1 MKRLNL
7 LSIALLLAAMSFLL
21 TTCGDDKKEKS
32 SSSSS
37 VESAL
42 VGYWFGS
49 SVNTSEGLWMV
60 LNLKSNG
67 YADYRLFRSDVNDY
81 HDISNFTS
89 LPWRYNSSKN
99 HIFLYIS
106 DTEGYS
112 FPILSYSGNYMTVTR
127 TLSGNVI
134 QFNLE
139 RSSGSSSGGSSGG
152 GSGGGSS
159 SGKQCTYCQGNGK
172 CNFYTSYTG
181 NKYYCH
187 GSGKCQFCG
196 GDGYTDGFGINNV
209 LCSNCYGYKGSGK
222 CSYCSGTGI
231 CSKCGGTGY
240 R

>member
-81 HDISNFTS
+81 HDISNFT
-89 LPWRYNSSKN
+89 
-99 HIFLYIS
+99 
-106 DTEGYS
+106 
-112 FPILSYSGNYMTVTR
+112 
-127 TLSGNVI
+127 
-134 QFNLE
+134 
-139 RSSGSSSGGSSGG
+139 
-152 GSGGGSS
+152 
-159 SGKQCTYCQGNGK
+159 
-172 CNFYTSYTG
+172 
-181 NKYYCH
+181 
-187 GSGKCQFCG
+187 
-196 GDGYTDGFGINNV
+196 V
-209 LCSNCYGYKGSGK
+209 L
-222 CSYCSGTGI
+222 
-231 CSKCGGTGY
+231 

>member
-152 GSGGGSS
+152 GSVQAVVARQENSVRTAKVMAS
-159 SGKQCTYCQGNGK
+159 VIFTPVIQAISTIVMVQENASTAVV
-172 CNFYTSYTG
+172 
-181 NKYYCH
+181 
-187 GSGKCQFCG
+187 
-196 GDGYTDGFGINNV
+196 TDIPMA
-209 LCSNCYGYKGSGK
+209 LE
-222 CSYCSGTGI
+222 
-231 CSKCGGTGY
+231 
-240 R
+240 

>member
-181 NKYYCH
+181 NNIREAVSAH
-187 GSGKCQFCG
+187 TVAEREFVLNAEEPDI
-196 GDGYTDGFGINNV
+196 GDN
-209 LCSNCYGYKGSGK
+209 
-222 CSYCSGTGI
+222 
-231 CSKCGGTGY
+231 
-240 R
+240 

>member
-21 TTCGDDKKEKS
+21 TTCGDDKKKTGG
-32 SSSSS
+32 SSS
-37 VESAL
+37 VADAL
-42 VGYWFGS
+42 VGYWVGAS
-49 SVNTSEGLWMV
+49 DNTTEGYWMV

-81 HDISNFTS
+81 YDISNFTS
-89 LPWRYNSSKN
+89 LPWRYNSSN
-99 HIFLYIS
+99 NQIFLFTS
-106 DTEGYS
+106 DTQGYA
-112 FPILSYSGNYMTVTR
+112 FPILSYTGDYLVVTR
-127 TLSGNVI
+127 TLTNGVL
-134 QFNLE
+134 QFTLT
-139 RSSGSSSGGSSGG
+139 RGDGGGGSSGG
-152 GSGGGSS
+152 GSSGGGSS

-172 CNFYTSYTG
+172 CNFYTSHTG

-209 LCSNCYGYKGSGK
+209 LCTNCYGYKGSGK
-222 CSYCSGTGI
+222 CSFCSGTGI